1 MEALFDKVYNVTQ
14 NCHVHYFQ
22 KTTATNL
29 SIFENSMHGFSQIF
43 GFEIS
48 QYCLIFANNPKP
60 KNTVCPL
67 FYGHLGHWQVVWGCF
82 VQTIVAGDHRGLSA

>member
-29 SIFENSMHGFSQIF
+29 SIFENSMMAVKSGITKSQVKMAGVKIELTGFLV
-43 GFEIS
+43 G
-48 QYCLIFANNPKP
+48 
-60 KNTVCPL
+60 
-67 FYGHLGHWQVVWGCF
+67 
-82 VQTIVAGDHRGLSA
+82 